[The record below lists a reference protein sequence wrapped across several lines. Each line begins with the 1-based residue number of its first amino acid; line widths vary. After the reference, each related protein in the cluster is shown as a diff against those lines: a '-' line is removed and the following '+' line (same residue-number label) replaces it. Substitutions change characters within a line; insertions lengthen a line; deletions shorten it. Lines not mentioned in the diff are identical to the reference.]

1 LIKYKELAIE
11 PDRSSRIAIENANQG
26 HFAVSAPNSPPPGT
40 QILGTFA
47 SLLGL
52 LGIFLYFTGW
62 IYRWAYFGWFSLEIN
77 RLDLPLRSFL
87 FVPIQVFCGDFG
99 ALMRTFL
106 ALVAVAF
113 AIQFT
118 LWILSPLPSYSIVS
132 QSKRKF
138 HQKFQFLGLLVR
150 GIPEALR
157 KDLIAVIW
165 LLIILFWLARIQG
178 LIDTRRDAVNDS
190 STLPVIT
197 LVLPEKQIAIGRNLE
212 DVFTDPSLK
221 GYRIIGETK
230 LLEELRGKETNDSK
244 VNPPRVWR
252 LLIQN
257 NNWTYVFRGLSPQ
270 SAENERPAILAIRE
284 DKEGQLMILAP
295 DVPQSQ

>member
-1 LIKYKELAIE
+1 V
-11 PDRSSRIAIENANQG
+11 G
-26 HFAVSAPNSPPPGT
+26 APNSSTQGT

-62 IYRWAYFGWFSLEIN
+62 IYRWAYFGWFRIEIN

-99 ALMRTFL
+99 VFLRTLL
-106 ALVAVAF
+106 ALVAVAI
-113 AIQFT
+113 AIKFT
-118 LWILSPLPSYSIVS
+118 RWILYPLPSYRIVDRF
-132 QSKRKF
+132 KRKF
-138 HQKFQFLGLLVR
+138 HQLFHPLRLLV
-150 GIPEALR
+150 GVIPDSLR
-157 KDLIAVIW
+157 KDSITVIW

-178 LIDTRRDAVNDS
+178 SIDARRDAVNDT

-197 LVLPEKQIAIGRNLE
+197 LVLPEKQIAIGRDLE

-257 NNWTYVFRGLSPQ
+257 NNWTYLFRTLSPQ
-270 SAENERPAILAIRE
+270 SADNHRPAILAIRE
-284 DKEGQLMILAP
+284 DREGQLMILAP
-295 DVPQSQ
+295 DVPESQ

>member
-1 LIKYKELAIE
+1 M
-11 PDRSSRIAIENANQG
+11 SN
-26 HFAVSAPNSPPPGT
+26 PNSPSQGT

-62 IYRWAYFGWFSLEIN
+62 IYRWAYFGWFRVEIN

-87 FVPIQVFCGDFG
+87 FVPIQVFCGDFW
-99 ALMRTFL
+99 AFLRTLL
-106 ALVAVAF
+106 ALVGVAI

-118 LWILSPLPSYSIVS
+118 LWISHPPSYRIVN
-132 QSKRKF
+132 QFKRKF
-138 HQKFQFLGLLVR
+138 HQLFHPLRLLTGV
-150 GIPEALR
+150 IPDSLR

-165 LLIILFWLARIQG
+165 LLIAFFWLARYQG
-178 LIDTRRDAVNDS
+178 SIDADRDAVNDT

-197 LVLPEKQIAIGRNLE
+197 LVLPEKQIVIGRNPD

-221 GYRIIGETK
+221 SYRIIGETK
-230 LLEELRGKETNDSK
+230 LLEDLRGKETNDSK

-257 NNWTYVFRGLSPQ
+257 NNWTYVFRALSPH
-270 SAENERPAILAIRE
+270 SADNERPAILAIRE
-284 DKEGQLMILAP
+284 DREGQLMILAP
-295 DVPQSQ
+295 DVPKSQ

>member
-1 LIKYKELAIE
+1 
-11 PDRSSRIAIENANQG
+11 
-26 HFAVSAPNSPPPGT
+26 
-40 QILGTFA
+40 
-47 SLLGL
+47 
-52 LGIFLYFTGW
+52 
-62 IYRWAYFGWFSLEIN
+62 
-77 RLDLPLRSFL
+77 
-87 FVPIQVFCGDFG
+87 
-99 ALMRTFL
+99 M
-106 ALVAVAF
+106 
-113 AIQFT
+113 
-118 LWILSPLPSYSIVS
+118 SPLPSYAIVS

-138 HQKFQFLGLLVR
+138 HQKFQFLSLLVR
-150 GIPEALR
+150 GIPESLR

-178 LIDTRRDAVNDS
+178 SIDARRDAINDS

-197 LVLPEKQIAIGRNLE
+197 LVLPEKQIAIGRNPQ

-270 SAENERPAILAIRE
+270 SADNERPAILAIRE

-295 DVPQSQ
+295 DVPKSR